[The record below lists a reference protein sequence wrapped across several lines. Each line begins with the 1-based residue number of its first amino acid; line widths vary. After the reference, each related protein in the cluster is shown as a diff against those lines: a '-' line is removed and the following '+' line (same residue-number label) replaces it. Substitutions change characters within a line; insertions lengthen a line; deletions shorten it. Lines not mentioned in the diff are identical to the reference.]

1 MATDVYGMEG
11 SKNNI
16 LMKSMTGVALQVHG
30 LKANSVH
37 GGGFVSRRR
46 RSDHSNVDAG
56 N

>member
-1 MATDVYGMEG
+1 MEAT
-11 SKNNI
+11 KNNI
-16 LMKSMTGVALQVHG
+16 LMMNMTPIALQVHG
-30 LKANSVH
+30 LKPNSVH